1 MNIKKM
7 IAGLLCIALG
17 ISLCGCGKTEILS
30 EDSTPPVSLTYKT
43 VKIEDNGKLS
53 VTRKEIGSTP
63 MGEEGT
69 WTIFVYMSGS
79 TLEEAGGNGTQDMNE
94 MLNAS
99 TGKNVKFIVQT
110 GGAHSWKNDFVNPEK
125 LERYEIS
132 DGKRKKLAELPLASM
147 AEASTLRNFLKWGV
161 ENHPAAKMGVV
172 FWGHGKG
179 SIEGVCRDDL
189 FSDSFLSLEGIK
201 DALSDVSGSMTDKF
215 EFIGFDNCYM
225 GTVEA
230 ADIAA
235 TYARYMIGS
244 EELEPANGWNYTVIG
259 DLLGK
264 NPNADWEEI
273 AKTLCDS
280 FYNESDDR
288 MTDGITISV
297 TDLSLLDDV
306 IVKFDDFAN
315 DLFVAMKDKT
325 ALSEFEK
332 NLICSEHFGEENGF
346 SGYSNTADLGELVK
360 AGSKFSDKADDVL
373 KAIDNAVIYKRAGKD
388 HQNASG
394 LTIYYPFNP
403 RGISE
408 YRTFGRLSIS
418 PGYFAL
424 TDIKLQSLS
433 PAADVTDCDKSEILK
448 LWCDDRNNNTDKL
461 ANYRTNTAD
470 NGKNKPGESSL
481 VKLAEEPIF
490 GNGQYTIS
498 LDPQTLKNIASVGI
512 ELYESQP
519 NHKYNG
525 LGTMPCSSGD
535 WKTGTF
541 SEQLSGKWFLLPNG
555 DPLAIRQYLH
565 NGENAFIT
573 QINLKADDRNIF
585 NDAVIAFTRDN
596 TKNTVEIN
604 ETWVT
609 SGGVTGNVT
618 LHTGST
624 LSAFYDVY
632 SHKAEKFSSESG
644 TEYSFS
650 GEPTLI
656 YDNLRDGTYYYMVVV
671 TDIYGDK
678 YKSDIVDFSIKNG
691 NLDFSGPI
699 EENN

>member
-1 MNIKKM
+1 M

-17 ISLCGCGKTEILS
+17 ISLCGCGKTENLS

-215 EFIGFDNCYM
+215 EFIGFDNCYL

-264 NPNADWEEI
+264 NPNAGWEEI

-346 SGYSNTADLGELVK
+346 SGYSNTADLGEMVK
-360 AGSKFSDKADDVL
+360 AGSKFSDKAYDVL

-408 YRTFGRLSIS
+408 YRTFGRL
-418 PGYFAL
+418 
-424 TDIKLQSLS
+424 
-433 PAADVTDCDKSEILK
+433 
-448 LWCDDRNNNTDKL
+448 
-461 ANYRTNTAD
+461 
-470 NGKNKPGESSL
+470 
-481 VKLAEEPIF
+481 
-490 GNGQYTIS
+490 
-498 LDPQTLKNIASVGI
+498 
-512 ELYESQP
+512 
-519 NHKYNG
+519 
-525 LGTMPCSSGD
+525 
-535 WKTGTF
+535 
-541 SEQLSGKWFLLPNG
+541 
-555 DPLAIRQYLH
+555 
-565 NGENAFIT
+565 
-573 QINLKADDRNIF
+573 
-585 NDAVIAFTRDN
+585 
-596 TKNTVEIN
+596 
-604 ETWVT
+604 
-609 SGGVTGNVT
+609 
-618 LHTGST
+618 
-624 LSAFYDVY
+624 
-632 SHKAEKFSSESG
+632 
-644 TEYSFS
+644 
-650 GEPTLI
+650 
-656 YDNLRDGTYYYMVVV
+656 
-671 TDIYGDK
+671 
-678 YKSDIVDFSIKNG
+678 
-691 NLDFSGPI
+691 
-699 EENN
+699 